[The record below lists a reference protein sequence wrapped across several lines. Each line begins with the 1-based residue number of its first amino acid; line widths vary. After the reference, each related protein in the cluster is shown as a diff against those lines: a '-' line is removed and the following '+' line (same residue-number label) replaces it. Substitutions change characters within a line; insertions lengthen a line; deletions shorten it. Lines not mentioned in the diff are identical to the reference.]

1 MIFNIGPLEFIL
13 ILLVAIIVLGP
24 ERMVIGAR
32 SLGRW
37 IYKLVRSPTWRA
49 IMSTSQEIRDLP
61 NKIVRESGLEESLK
75 EVQSVSTDL
84 HDEISQAVKDVNA
97 EVSQA
102 ASAVSAEVS
111 QAVKDVNAELKQS
124 SQAANQAAASAV
136 TEANQ
141 VIQAGTN
148 ESQVVPAES
157 LAAGGA
163 PVPTEASVPVDEEP
177 QTEATALA
185 DTVEETS
192 APAQVEQIKL
202 LETGD
207 RDQATEPVEQ
217 PVLVMQEISTDEPV
231 ALSNNGH
238 DGESSPEAPVLESAA
253 IEIPETPPTPLVP
266 RAGEPAQP
274 EEEVSI
280 KPPQSPGAHIIIE

>member
-111 QAVKDVNAELKQS
+111 QAVRDVNAELKQS
-124 SQAANQAAASAV
+124 SQEANQAAASAV

-141 VIQAGTN
+141 AIQPAAN
-148 ESQVVPAES
+148 ESQMVPAES
-157 LAAGGA
+157 LAPASA
-163 PVPTEASVPVDEEP
+163 PVPTEANIPLDEEP
-177 QTEATALA
+177 QTEVTAP
-185 DTVEETS
+185 VGSIEEAS
-192 APAQVEQIKL
+192 APAQVEHIKL

-207 RDQATEPVEQ
+207 HDQATVLLAQ
-217 PVLVMQEISTDEPV
+217 PALVMQEISTGESA

-238 DGESSPEAPVLESAA
+238 DVESSPEAPVLESAA
-253 IEIPETPPTPLVP
+253 LEIPETSTAPLVP
-266 RAGEPAQP
+266 KAGETAQP
-274 EEEVSI
+274 EEELPI
-280 KPPQSPGAHIIIE
+280 QPPQSPGAHIIIE